1 MKALEGMS
9 IMRSLKM
16 TIVAIAMILP
26 LVIAGCG
33 NREPES
39 GTGSTQPPAETET
52 GTKAETTVGEEWRD
66 DYDIDKTDD
75 VVAIHN
81 SVSNWEK
88 LDSFTKLKPGTQ
100 RIVHYTIEGDPIFY
114 DLKYSDSGFQ
124 LRYDTTKDKFGS
136 PLVKV
141 YDCKGFE
148 KSESD
153 VDLRYTLTG
162 CKGENDEIDVL
173 KLDYNV
179 AEQDLFE
186 FTLLYGITEK
196 NEIHTA
202 ERKLVKD
209 LQNGEVAE
217 LADFELTTQE
227 RGLIYK
233 EMVLANYLEEKKLSN
248 ACNVE
253 PHVSYDLTT
262 RINGGER
269 HYEWSECNS
278 GEDNET
284 MTKLVRKIIAIV
296 EGKEEYKALPEVKGA
311 YE

>member
-1 MKALEGMS
+1 
-9 IMRSLKM
+9 M
-16 TIVAIAMILP
+16 TIAAITMILP
-26 LVIAGCG
+26 LALAGCG
-33 NREPES
+33 NREPGS
-39 GTGSTQPPAETET
+39 GTGSTQSPTETET
-52 GTKAETTVGEEWRD
+52 GTRAETNSGAGWRD
-66 DYDIDKTDD
+66 DHDINDTND
-75 VVAIHN
+75 VIAIHN

-88 LDSFTKLKPGTQ
+88 LDTFTELKPGTQ

-124 LRYDTTKDKFGS
+124 LRYDTTADKFGS
-136 PLVKV
+136 PSVKV

-153 VDLRYTLTG
+153 VELRYTLTG
-162 CKGENDEIDVL
+162 CQGDNDEFVVL
-173 KLDYNV
+173 ELDYNV

-196 NEIHTA
+196 NEVHTA
-202 ERKLVKD
+202 ENKLVKD

-217 LADFELTTQE
+217 LDDFKLTSQE

-233 EMVLANYLEEKKLSN
+233 EMVLANYLAEKKLSSTCN
-248 ACNVE
+248 AE
-253 PHVSYDLTT
+253 PHASYDLTV

-284 MTKLVRKIIAIV
+284 MTKMVRKIIAIV
-296 EGKEEYKALPEVKGA
+296 EGKNEYKALPAVKGA